1 MERICTLDQYKQA
14 TLLKQAFRGDYR
26 TPTCAACGIKMV
38 ERKGSAGAFWGC
50 QNYPGCKVRLSRN
63 VWVPARSII
72 AAALSVNKVP
82 PLGKAGF
89 PAGSSADF
97 LP

>member
-1 MERICTLDQYKQA
+1 MHEHKVRRGVFWSLSGYVGRPVKESAERADIQLLGGAGILEYKQA
-14 TLLKQAFRGDYR
+14 TLLKQAFRGDSR

-63 VWVPARSII
+63 V
-72 AAALSVNKVP
+72 
-82 PLGKAGF
+82 
-89 PAGSSADF
+89 
-97 LP
+97 